1 MEMPGIQIVRNS
13 DFGKALTVLSRADK
27 IRVIFISVIQTIV
40 GLLDLAGVLLIGI
53 LGALF
58 VSNLQSITPDS
69 KVSGLLELLRIENFS
84 LQSQG
89 VILGIA
95 SVVLLVGRTLFSIL
109 FTKRILYFFSRRGA
123 DTTEKLVQKLLSKPL
138 LYVQARTIQ
147 ETLFALTTGVSVIY
161 MQVLATYM
169 VLFADIALLIIMAI
183 GLVVADIGTAIGT
196 ITIFGL
202 VSAILFRQL
211 HSRAS
216 VLGASS
222 TELNIDSNEKIVEV
236 LSSFRESVVRGRQS
250 FYAKEIGSR
259 RKLLAEAAAEI
270 SFLPYVSKYVIESSI
285 ILGAIGLTG
294 AVFLLKDA
302 SHAVATMVIFLT
314 SGARIAPA
322 LLRVQQ
328 SLIQI
333 RGGIGM
339 VEPTL
344 TLIKEL
350 SLDSRIVEIERGLVT
365 NHDGFVPELVLKDV
379 SFNYPGSVDAAVQ
392 NINLTIPS
400 GSVVA
405 VIGASG
411 AGKTTLIDLVLGI
424 LTPDSGS
431 VSISGQSPQN
441 AIKIW
446 PGAIAYVPQDIALIS
461 GSIRENISLG
471 YDSIYGSEELVSSS
485 VKFANLS
492 EFVAGLPS
500 GFETQVGEKGNRLSG
515 GQRQRLGIARAMF
528 TNPSLLVLDEATS
541 ALDSES
547 ESAISGALEELR
559 GRATVIVIAHRLATL
574 RNADIVLYIE
584 RGQIISQGKFSDV
597 KNELPNFT
605 GEILG

>member
-1 MEMPGIQIVRNS
+1 MEIPGIQIVRNS

-27 IRVIFISVIQTIV
+27 IRVIFISVIQTII
-40 GLLDLAGVLLIGI
+40 GLLDLVGILLIGI

-58 VSNLQSITPDS
+58 VSDLQSIAPDS
-69 KVSGLLELLRIENFS
+69 KVAGVLQLLKIENFS
-84 LQSQG
+84 LQTQG
-89 VILGIA
+89 VILGTA
-95 SVVLLVGRTLFSIL
+95 SVVMLVGRTLISIL
-109 FTKRILYFFSRRGA
+109 FTRRILYFFSRRGA
-123 DTTEKLVQKLLSKPL
+123 DTTEKLVQRLLSKPL

-147 ETLFALTTGVSVIY
+147 ETLFAVTTGVYMIY

-169 VLFADIALLIIMAI
+169 VLFADIALLMIMAI

-202 VSAILFRQL
+202 VSTILFRQL
-211 HSRAS
+211 HSKAS
-216 VLGASS
+216 ILGASS
-222 TELNIDSNEKIVEV
+222 TKLNIESNEKIVEA

-270 SFLPYVSKYVIESSI
+270 SFLPYISKYVIESSI

-294 AVFLLKDA
+294 VVLLLKDA

-350 SLDSRIVEIERGLVT
+350 SLDSRTVEIESGIVT

-379 SFNYPGSVDAAVQ
+379 SFSYPGSVNTAVK
-392 NINLTIPS
+392 NVNLTIPS

-446 PGAIAYVPQDIALIS
+446 PGSIAYVPQDIALIS
-461 GSIRENISLG
+461 GSVRENISLG
-471 YDSIYGSEELVSSS
+471 YDPMYGSDELVSSS
-485 VKFANLS
+485 IKFANLS
-492 EFVAGLPS
+492 EFVEGLPS
-500 GFETQVGEKGNRLSG
+500 GLETQVGEKGNRLSG

-547 ESAISGALEELR
+547 ESAIAGALGELR
-559 GRATVIVIAHRLATL
+559 GRATVIIIAHRLATL
-574 RNADIVLYIE
+574 RSADLVVYLE
-584 RGQIISQGKFSDV
+584 RGTIISQGKFSDV
-597 KNELPNFT
+597 KNEVPNFID
-605 GEILG
+605 EILG